1 MQHTASLGHAQQSRK
16 SSTIVAGVGAAMV
29 ATAVTFAMLSSSS
42 SAPVATTP
50 TTEAPAKECR
60 NVPPADAVCRN
71 HKRRRHG
78 SLPRRQ
84 LPFASDHAFDRTA
97 ARDISARAFANHDDR
112 GTRDDRRAGD
122 RSRDYFAVERCA
134 ARVSGHQW
142 ILGAH
147 GNVVAFQG
155 LLESVH
161 LGRWLHQVTETVTR
175 KKVAVM
181 DVLSLLWLL
190 FSRSKRASISFCRSP
205 ARSFFDAASKAFMVG
220 P

>member
-1 MQHTASLGHAQQSRK
+1 MQHTASLGHTQQSRK

-60 NVPPADAVCRN
+60 NVPPLMLYVATTNGGGTVRF
-71 HKRRRHG
+71 REG
-78 SLPRRQ
+78 SYLSPPITLSTEPQ
-84 LPFASDHAFDRTA
+84 PVIFP
-97 ARDISARAFANHDDR
+97 RAFANRDDR
-112 GTRDDRRAGD
+112 GTRDDRRASD

-142 ILGAH
+142 ILGAN

-161 LGRWLHQVTETVTR
+161 LGRWLH
-175 KKVAVM
+175 
-181 DVLSLLWLL
+181 
-190 FSRSKRASISFCRSP
+190 
-205 ARSFFDAASKAFMVG
+205 
-220 P
+220 

>member
-1 MQHTASLGHAQQSRK
+1 MQHTASLGHTQQSRK

-134 ARVSGHQW
+134 ARVSNHQR

-155 LLESVH
+155 LLESIRPRPLAASGDGNGH
-161 LGRWLHQVTETVTR
+161 PQEGRGDGRLVL
-175 KKVAVM
+175 ALAL
-181 DVLSLLWLL
+181 VLSLEESFHLL
-190 FSRSKRASISFCRSP
+190 LQVA
-205 ARSFFDAASKAFMVG
+205 G
-220 P
+220 PVVL